1 MIEVKNVTK
10 KYGKFVAV
18 DDISFTVKDHEIVGF
33 LGPNGA
39 GKSTTMNMITGYIEP
54 TKGKIIVNGYDV
66 LKSPK
71 KAKKQIGYMPES
83 VPLYSDL
90 TVREFINYMAE
101 LKNVRRKDRKEE
113 VNKVIEET
121 GLKDVQKKLIKKIS
135 RGYKQRVSMA
145 GALIGNPDIL
155 ILDEPTVGL
164 DPKQITEI
172 RNLIKKLGKSHT
184 VILSSHILPE
194 VSQICKKVIIINKGK
209 ILAIDT
215 PDNLEKQT
223 QAENSI
229 MVTVEDKENKM
240 EKINKKIP
248 DIKEVKLVKDN
259 EDGTKQYLVISNKDS
274 DIRKQLF
281 EILPKQNITIFELKQ
296 TETTLEDAFLKV
308 INNKEAEVEKAR
320 KTLEEKKAKRQEE
333 LSKMTKKDRKK
344 AIKEDKKVEKK
355 AKKEEFNKE
364 WEKEK
369 EIIKKEKEEKKKL
382 KQEKKSAK
390 KAKKSAKKNDKKV
403 KKLNASNQKEIKEEQ
418 NKKDNNKGNVENQN
432 KKVEQNKDIKQNKK
446 VEQTKAMNQL
456 KESKVSNNNKNS
468 KQKNTNVKGKNTNQN
483 NKNNKNNTNKKGGKK

>member
-10 KYGKFVAV
+10 RYGKFVAV
-18 DDISFTVKDHEIVGF
+18 QDLNFTVGDHEIMGF

-66 LKSPK
+66 SKSPK
-71 KAKKQIGYMPES
+71 KAKKQIGYMPEN
-83 VPLYSDL
+83 VPLYNDL

-101 LKNVRRKDRKEE
+101 LKNVKRKERKAE

-145 GALIGNPDIL
+145 GALVGNPDIL

-172 RNLIKKLGKSHT
+172 RSLIKKLGKTHT
-184 VILSSHILPE
+184 VILSSHILSE

-209 ILAIDT
+209 ILTIDT
-215 PDNLEKQT
+215 PENLEKQT

-229 MVTVEDKENKM
+229 LLTVEDKENNM
-240 EKINKKIP
+240 EKMKKKIAE
-248 DIKEVKLVKDN
+248 INEITLVKDN
-259 EDGTKQYLVISNKDS
+259 EDGTKQYLVVSKKDS
-274 DIRKQLF
+274 DIRKKLF
-281 EILPKQNITIFELKQ
+281 DILPKNNITVFELKQ

-308 INNKEAEVEKAR
+308 INSKEAEIANAKKHEEQEKEKR
-320 KTLEEKKAKRQEE
+320 DKELEA
-333 LSKMTKKDRKK
+333 MNKKDRKK
-344 AIKEDKKVEKK
+344 AIKEEKK
-355 AKKEEFNKE
+355 AEKKARKDEFNEE

-369 EIIKKEKEEKKKL
+369 QIAKQEKEERKSQKKQDKEN
-382 KQEKKSAK
+382 KK
-390 KAKKSAKKNDKKV
+390 KAKLTKKETKKV
-403 KKLNASNQKEIKEEQ
+403 KDT
-418 NKKDNNKGNVENQN
+418 KKDTKEGTTKKSKDNENKISKKTDNDN
-432 KKVEQNKDIKQNKK
+432 KTKTVNKQS
-446 VEQTKAMNQL
+446 TH
-456 KESKVSNNNKNS
+456 KNS
-468 KQKNTNVKGKNTNQN
+468 TNTKKSNTS
-483 NKNNKNNTNKKGGKK
+483 KTKKSVNTNKKGGNK

>member
-10 KYGKFVAV
+10 RYGKFVAV

-54 TKGKIIVNGYDV
+54 SKGKIIVNGYDV

-83 VPLYSDL
+83 VPLYNDL

-101 LKNVRRKDRKEE
+101 LKNVKRKDRKEE

-184 VILSSHILPE
+184 IILSSHILPE
-194 VSQICKKVIIINKGK
+194 VSQICEEVIIINKGK

-229 MVTVEDKENKM
+229 IITVEDKENKI

-248 DIKEVKLVKDN
+248 DIKEIKLIKDN
-259 EDGTKQYLVISNKDS
+259 EDGTKQYLIISKKDS

-281 EILPKQNITIFELKQ
+281 EELPKKNITIFELKQ

-320 KTLEEKKAKRQEE
+320 KSLEEKKAKRKEE
-333 LSKMTKKDRKK
+333 LSKMTKDERKK
-344 AIKEDKKVEKK
+344 AIREDKKAEKK
-355 AKKEEFNKE
+355 IRKDEFNEE

-382 KQEKKSAK
+382 KQERKSAKQEKKTSK
-390 KAKKSAKKNDKKV
+390 KAKKSEKKADKQEKKPEKKADKQEKKPEKKV
-403 KKLNASNQKEIKEEQ
+403 DKQEKKSE
-418 NKKDNNKGNVENQN
+418 
-432 KKVEQNKDIKQNKK
+432 KKV
-446 VEQTKAMNQL
+446 T
-456 KESKVSNNNKNS
+456 
-468 KQKNTNVKGKNTNQN
+468 
-483 NKNNKNNTNKKGGKK
+483 KKGGKK